1 MPEFHTKSPA
11 ETRAIAE
18 TFASSLR
25 GGEVIALQ
33 GDIGVGKTV
42 FTKGLAAGLG
52 ITSNVTS
59 PTFNIVRQYNG
70 RLPLYHFDVYRITDP
85 DEMLEIGFE
94 EYLYSGAVVV
104 IEWPELIS
112 DLIPQDAITIT
123 IEREEE
129 DIYRQKN
136 MIILAIDTT
145 GKVCSTAVSKDGKL
159 LSEEYR
165 DVGLTHSASLMPM
178 IETVLGSAGVD
189 ISDIDRIAVSN
200 GPGSFT
206 GVRIG
211 VCAAKALAHARG
223 IPICGISTLEAMSHN
238 IAHFDGT
245 VVPMIDARRGEVYA
259 AAFRDGKR
267 IMPDTA
273 GPIEQILDKIEDK
286 IICLGDGA
294 TALHDR
300 IIKLRPDALF
310 APANLAFQRAG
321 SSALL
326 AEKTEPHTYCEI
338 KPHYLRE
345 SGAERKKGKSTS

>member
-129 DIYRQKN
+129 DGRRIS
-136 MIILAIDTT
+136 I
-145 GKVCSTAVSKDGKL
+145 GK
-159 LSEEYR
+159 
-165 DVGLTHSASLMPM
+165 
-178 IETVLGSAGVD
+178 
-189 ISDIDRIAVSN
+189 
-200 GPGSFT
+200 
-206 GVRIG
+206 
-211 VCAAKALAHARG
+211 
-223 IPICGISTLEAMSHN
+223 
-238 IAHFDGT
+238 
-245 VVPMIDARRGEVYA
+245 
-259 AAFRDGKR
+259 
-267 IMPDTA
+267 
-273 GPIEQILDKIEDK
+273 KI
-286 IICLGDGA
+286 
-294 TALHDR
+294 
-300 IIKLRPDALF
+300 
-310 APANLAFQRAG
+310 
-321 SSALL
+321 
-326 AEKTEPHTYCEI
+326 
-338 KPHYLRE
+338 
-345 SGAERKKGKSTS
+345 

>member
-33 GDIGVGKTV
+33 GAIGVGKTV

-129 DIYRQKN
+129 DGRRIS
-136 MIILAIDTT
+136 I
-145 GKVCSTAVSKDGKL
+145 GK
-159 LSEEYR
+159 
-165 DVGLTHSASLMPM
+165 
-178 IETVLGSAGVD
+178 
-189 ISDIDRIAVSN
+189 
-200 GPGSFT
+200 
-206 GVRIG
+206 
-211 VCAAKALAHARG
+211 
-223 IPICGISTLEAMSHN
+223 
-238 IAHFDGT
+238 
-245 VVPMIDARRGEVYA
+245 
-259 AAFRDGKR
+259 
-267 IMPDTA
+267 
-273 GPIEQILDKIEDK
+273 KI
-286 IICLGDGA
+286 
-294 TALHDR
+294 
-300 IIKLRPDALF
+300 
-310 APANLAFQRAG
+310 
-321 SSALL
+321 
-326 AEKTEPHTYCEI
+326 
-338 KPHYLRE
+338 
-345 SGAERKKGKSTS
+345 

>member
-1 MPEFHTKSPA
+1 
-11 ETRAIAE
+11 
-18 TFASSLR
+18 
-25 GGEVIALQ
+25 
-33 GDIGVGKTV
+33 
-42 FTKGLAAGLG
+42 
-52 ITSNVTS
+52 
-59 PTFNIVRQYNG
+59 
-70 RLPLYHFDVYRITDP
+70 
-85 DEMLEIGFE
+85 
-94 EYLYSGAVVV
+94 
-104 IEWPELIS
+104 
-112 DLIPQDAITIT
+112 
-123 IEREEE
+123 
-129 DIYRQKN
+129 
-136 MIILAIDTT
+136 
-145 GKVCSTAVSKDGKL
+145 
-159 LSEEYR
+159 
-165 DVGLTHSASLMPM
+165 
-178 IETVLGSAGVD
+178 
-189 ISDIDRIAVSN
+189 
-200 GPGSFT
+200 
-206 GVRIG
+206 
-211 VCAAKALAHARG
+211 
-223 IPICGISTLEAMSHN
+223 MSHN

>member
-33 GDIGVGKTV
+33 GDIGVGKTI

-70 RLPLYHFDVYRITDP
+70 RLPLYHFDVYRITEP

-129 DIYRQKN
+129 DGRRIF
-136 MIILAIDTT
+136 I
-145 GKVCSTAVSKDGKL
+145 GK
-159 LSEEYR
+159 
-165 DVGLTHSASLMPM
+165 
-178 IETVLGSAGVD
+178 
-189 ISDIDRIAVSN
+189 
-200 GPGSFT
+200 
-206 GVRIG
+206 
-211 VCAAKALAHARG
+211 
-223 IPICGISTLEAMSHN
+223 
-238 IAHFDGT
+238 
-245 VVPMIDARRGEVYA
+245 
-259 AAFRDGKR
+259 
-267 IMPDTA
+267 
-273 GPIEQILDKIEDK
+273 KI
-286 IICLGDGA
+286 
-294 TALHDR
+294 
-300 IIKLRPDALF
+300 
-310 APANLAFQRAG
+310 
-321 SSALL
+321 
-326 AEKTEPHTYCEI
+326 
-338 KPHYLRE
+338 
-345 SGAERKKGKSTS
+345 

>member
-1 MPEFHTKSPA
+1 
-11 ETRAIAE
+11 
-18 TFASSLR
+18 
-25 GGEVIALQ
+25 
-33 GDIGVGKTV
+33 
-42 FTKGLAAGLG
+42 
-52 ITSNVTS
+52 
-59 PTFNIVRQYNG
+59 
-70 RLPLYHFDVYRITDP
+70 
-85 DEMLEIGFE
+85 
-94 EYLYSGAVVV
+94 
-104 IEWPELIS
+104 
-112 DLIPQDAITIT
+112 
-123 IEREEE
+123 
-129 DIYRQKN
+129 

-178 IETVLGSAGVD
+178 IETVLDSAGVD

-211 VCAAKALAHARG
+211 VCAAKALAHARR
-223 IPICGISTLEAMSHN
+223 IPICSISTLEAMSHN
-238 IAHFDGT
+238 IAHFDGA

-273 GPIEQILDKIEDK
+273 GPIEQILDKIEDR

-310 APANLAFQRAG
+310 TPANLAFQRAG

-326 AEKTEPHTYCEI
+326 AEKTEPHTYFEI

>member
-33 GDIGVGKTV
+33 GDIGVGKTI

-129 DIYRQKN
+129 DGRRIF
-136 MIILAIDTT
+136 I
-145 GKVCSTAVSKDGKL
+145 GK
-159 LSEEYR
+159 
-165 DVGLTHSASLMPM
+165 
-178 IETVLGSAGVD
+178 
-189 ISDIDRIAVSN
+189 
-200 GPGSFT
+200 
-206 GVRIG
+206 
-211 VCAAKALAHARG
+211 
-223 IPICGISTLEAMSHN
+223 
-238 IAHFDGT
+238 
-245 VVPMIDARRGEVYA
+245 
-259 AAFRDGKR
+259 
-267 IMPDTA
+267 
-273 GPIEQILDKIEDK
+273 KI
-286 IICLGDGA
+286 
-294 TALHDR
+294 
-300 IIKLRPDALF
+300 
-310 APANLAFQRAG
+310 
-321 SSALL
+321 
-326 AEKTEPHTYCEI
+326 
-338 KPHYLRE
+338 
-345 SGAERKKGKSTS
+345 

>member
-94 EYLYSGAVVV
+94 EYLYRGAVVV

-129 DIYRQKN
+129 DGRRIS
-136 MIILAIDTT
+136 I
-145 GKVCSTAVSKDGKL
+145 GK
-159 LSEEYR
+159 
-165 DVGLTHSASLMPM
+165 
-178 IETVLGSAGVD
+178 
-189 ISDIDRIAVSN
+189 
-200 GPGSFT
+200 
-206 GVRIG
+206 
-211 VCAAKALAHARG
+211 
-223 IPICGISTLEAMSHN
+223 
-238 IAHFDGT
+238 
-245 VVPMIDARRGEVYA
+245 
-259 AAFRDGKR
+259 
-267 IMPDTA
+267 
-273 GPIEQILDKIEDK
+273 KI
-286 IICLGDGA
+286 
-294 TALHDR
+294 
-300 IIKLRPDALF
+300 
-310 APANLAFQRAG
+310 
-321 SSALL
+321 
-326 AEKTEPHTYCEI
+326 
-338 KPHYLRE
+338 
-345 SGAERKKGKSTS
+345 

>member
-129 DIYRQKN
+129 DGRRIF
-136 MIILAIDTT
+136 I
-145 GKVCSTAVSKDGKL
+145 GK
-159 LSEEYR
+159 
-165 DVGLTHSASLMPM
+165 
-178 IETVLGSAGVD
+178 
-189 ISDIDRIAVSN
+189 
-200 GPGSFT
+200 
-206 GVRIG
+206 
-211 VCAAKALAHARG
+211 
-223 IPICGISTLEAMSHN
+223 
-238 IAHFDGT
+238 
-245 VVPMIDARRGEVYA
+245 
-259 AAFRDGKR
+259 
-267 IMPDTA
+267 
-273 GPIEQILDKIEDK
+273 KI
-286 IICLGDGA
+286 
-294 TALHDR
+294 
-300 IIKLRPDALF
+300 
-310 APANLAFQRAG
+310 
-321 SSALL
+321 
-326 AEKTEPHTYCEI
+326 
-338 KPHYLRE
+338 
-345 SGAERKKGKSTS
+345 

>member
-25 GGEVIALQ
+25 CGEVIALQ

-129 DIYRQKN
+129 DGRRIS
-136 MIILAIDTT
+136 I
-145 GKVCSTAVSKDGKL
+145 GK
-159 LSEEYR
+159 
-165 DVGLTHSASLMPM
+165 
-178 IETVLGSAGVD
+178 
-189 ISDIDRIAVSN
+189 
-200 GPGSFT
+200 
-206 GVRIG
+206 
-211 VCAAKALAHARG
+211 
-223 IPICGISTLEAMSHN
+223 
-238 IAHFDGT
+238 
-245 VVPMIDARRGEVYA
+245 
-259 AAFRDGKR
+259 
-267 IMPDTA
+267 
-273 GPIEQILDKIEDK
+273 KI
-286 IICLGDGA
+286 
-294 TALHDR
+294 
-300 IIKLRPDALF
+300 
-310 APANLAFQRAG
+310 
-321 SSALL
+321 
-326 AEKTEPHTYCEI
+326 
-338 KPHYLRE
+338 
-345 SGAERKKGKSTS
+345 

>member
-112 DLIPQDAITIT
+112 YLIPQDAITIT

-129 DIYRQKN
+129 DGRRIS
-136 MIILAIDTT
+136 I
-145 GKVCSTAVSKDGKL
+145 GK
-159 LSEEYR
+159 
-165 DVGLTHSASLMPM
+165 
-178 IETVLGSAGVD
+178 
-189 ISDIDRIAVSN
+189 
-200 GPGSFT
+200 
-206 GVRIG
+206 
-211 VCAAKALAHARG
+211 
-223 IPICGISTLEAMSHN
+223 
-238 IAHFDGT
+238 
-245 VVPMIDARRGEVYA
+245 
-259 AAFRDGKR
+259 
-267 IMPDTA
+267 
-273 GPIEQILDKIEDK
+273 KI
-286 IICLGDGA
+286 
-294 TALHDR
+294 
-300 IIKLRPDALF
+300 
-310 APANLAFQRAG
+310 
-321 SSALL
+321 
-326 AEKTEPHTYCEI
+326 
-338 KPHYLRE
+338 
-345 SGAERKKGKSTS
+345 

>member
-1 MPEFHTKSPA
+1 
-11 ETRAIAE
+11 
-18 TFASSLR
+18 
-25 GGEVIALQ
+25 
-33 GDIGVGKTV
+33 
-42 FTKGLAAGLG
+42 
-52 ITSNVTS
+52 
-59 PTFNIVRQYNG
+59 
-70 RLPLYHFDVYRITDP
+70 
-85 DEMLEIGFE
+85 
-94 EYLYSGAVVV
+94 
-104 IEWPELIS
+104 
-112 DLIPQDAITIT
+112 
-123 IEREEE
+123 
-129 DIYRQKN
+129 

-273 GPIEQILDKIEDK
+273 GPI
-286 IICLGDGA
+286 
-294 TALHDR
+294 
-300 IIKLRPDALF
+300 KLRPDALF

>member
-70 RLPLYHFDVYRITDP
+70 RLPLYHFDVYRITAP

-129 DIYRQKN
+129 DGRRIS
-136 MIILAIDTT
+136 I
-145 GKVCSTAVSKDGKL
+145 GK
-159 LSEEYR
+159 
-165 DVGLTHSASLMPM
+165 
-178 IETVLGSAGVD
+178 
-189 ISDIDRIAVSN
+189 
-200 GPGSFT
+200 
-206 GVRIG
+206 
-211 VCAAKALAHARG
+211 
-223 IPICGISTLEAMSHN
+223 
-238 IAHFDGT
+238 
-245 VVPMIDARRGEVYA
+245 
-259 AAFRDGKR
+259 
-267 IMPDTA
+267 
-273 GPIEQILDKIEDK
+273 KI
-286 IICLGDGA
+286 
-294 TALHDR
+294 
-300 IIKLRPDALF
+300 
-310 APANLAFQRAG
+310 
-321 SSALL
+321 
-326 AEKTEPHTYCEI
+326 
-338 KPHYLRE
+338 
-345 SGAERKKGKSTS
+345 

>member
-11 ETRAIAE
+11 ETRARAE

-129 DIYRQKN
+129 DGRRIS
-136 MIILAIDTT
+136 I
-145 GKVCSTAVSKDGKL
+145 GK
-159 LSEEYR
+159 
-165 DVGLTHSASLMPM
+165 
-178 IETVLGSAGVD
+178 
-189 ISDIDRIAVSN
+189 
-200 GPGSFT
+200 
-206 GVRIG
+206 
-211 VCAAKALAHARG
+211 
-223 IPICGISTLEAMSHN
+223 
-238 IAHFDGT
+238 
-245 VVPMIDARRGEVYA
+245 
-259 AAFRDGKR
+259 
-267 IMPDTA
+267 
-273 GPIEQILDKIEDK
+273 KI
-286 IICLGDGA
+286 
-294 TALHDR
+294 
-300 IIKLRPDALF
+300 
-310 APANLAFQRAG
+310 
-321 SSALL
+321 
-326 AEKTEPHTYCEI
+326 
-338 KPHYLRE
+338 
-345 SGAERKKGKSTS
+345 

>member
-70 RLPLYHFDVYRITDP
+70 RLPLYHFDVYIITDP

-129 DIYRQKN
+129 DGRRIS
-136 MIILAIDTT
+136 I
-145 GKVCSTAVSKDGKL
+145 GK
-159 LSEEYR
+159 
-165 DVGLTHSASLMPM
+165 
-178 IETVLGSAGVD
+178 
-189 ISDIDRIAVSN
+189 
-200 GPGSFT
+200 
-206 GVRIG
+206 
-211 VCAAKALAHARG
+211 
-223 IPICGISTLEAMSHN
+223 
-238 IAHFDGT
+238 
-245 VVPMIDARRGEVYA
+245 
-259 AAFRDGKR
+259 
-267 IMPDTA
+267 
-273 GPIEQILDKIEDK
+273 KI
-286 IICLGDGA
+286 
-294 TALHDR
+294 
-300 IIKLRPDALF
+300 
-310 APANLAFQRAG
+310 
-321 SSALL
+321 
-326 AEKTEPHTYCEI
+326 
-338 KPHYLRE
+338 
-345 SGAERKKGKSTS
+345 

>member
-42 FTKGLAAGLG
+42 FTKGLASGLG

-129 DIYRQKN
+129 DGRRIS
-136 MIILAIDTT
+136 I
-145 GKVCSTAVSKDGKL
+145 GK
-159 LSEEYR
+159 
-165 DVGLTHSASLMPM
+165 
-178 IETVLGSAGVD
+178 
-189 ISDIDRIAVSN
+189 
-200 GPGSFT
+200 
-206 GVRIG
+206 
-211 VCAAKALAHARG
+211 
-223 IPICGISTLEAMSHN
+223 
-238 IAHFDGT
+238 
-245 VVPMIDARRGEVYA
+245 
-259 AAFRDGKR
+259 
-267 IMPDTA
+267 
-273 GPIEQILDKIEDK
+273 KI
-286 IICLGDGA
+286 
-294 TALHDR
+294 
-300 IIKLRPDALF
+300 
-310 APANLAFQRAG
+310 
-321 SSALL
+321 
-326 AEKTEPHTYCEI
+326 
-338 KPHYLRE
+338 
-345 SGAERKKGKSTS
+345 

>member
-70 RLPLYHFDVYRITDP
+70 LLPLYHFDVYRITDP

-129 DIYRQKN
+129 DGRRIS
-136 MIILAIDTT
+136 I
-145 GKVCSTAVSKDGKL
+145 GK
-159 LSEEYR
+159 
-165 DVGLTHSASLMPM
+165 
-178 IETVLGSAGVD
+178 
-189 ISDIDRIAVSN
+189 
-200 GPGSFT
+200 
-206 GVRIG
+206 
-211 VCAAKALAHARG
+211 
-223 IPICGISTLEAMSHN
+223 
-238 IAHFDGT
+238 
-245 VVPMIDARRGEVYA
+245 
-259 AAFRDGKR
+259 
-267 IMPDTA
+267 
-273 GPIEQILDKIEDK
+273 KI
-286 IICLGDGA
+286 
-294 TALHDR
+294 
-300 IIKLRPDALF
+300 
-310 APANLAFQRAG
+310 
-321 SSALL
+321 
-326 AEKTEPHTYCEI
+326 
-338 KPHYLRE
+338 
-345 SGAERKKGKSTS
+345 

>member
-85 DEMLEIGFE
+85 DEVLEIGFE
-94 EYLYSGAVVV
+94 EYLYRGAVVV

-129 DIYRQKN
+129 DGRRIS
-136 MIILAIDTT
+136 I
-145 GKVCSTAVSKDGKL
+145 GK
-159 LSEEYR
+159 
-165 DVGLTHSASLMPM
+165 
-178 IETVLGSAGVD
+178 
-189 ISDIDRIAVSN
+189 
-200 GPGSFT
+200 
-206 GVRIG
+206 
-211 VCAAKALAHARG
+211 
-223 IPICGISTLEAMSHN
+223 
-238 IAHFDGT
+238 
-245 VVPMIDARRGEVYA
+245 
-259 AAFRDGKR
+259 
-267 IMPDTA
+267 
-273 GPIEQILDKIEDK
+273 KI
-286 IICLGDGA
+286 
-294 TALHDR
+294 
-300 IIKLRPDALF
+300 
-310 APANLAFQRAG
+310 
-321 SSALL
+321 
-326 AEKTEPHTYCEI
+326 
-338 KPHYLRE
+338 
-345 SGAERKKGKSTS
+345 

>member
-1 MPEFHTKSPA
+1 
-11 ETRAIAE
+11 
-18 TFASSLR
+18 
-25 GGEVIALQ
+25 
-33 GDIGVGKTV
+33 
-42 FTKGLAAGLG
+42 
-52 ITSNVTS
+52 
-59 PTFNIVRQYNG
+59 
-70 RLPLYHFDVYRITDP
+70 
-85 DEMLEIGFE
+85 
-94 EYLYSGAVVV
+94 
-104 IEWPELIS
+104 
-112 DLIPQDAITIT
+112 
-123 IEREEE
+123 
-129 DIYRQKN
+129 

-178 IETVLGSAGVD
+178 IETVLDSAGVD
-189 ISDIDRIAVSN
+189 ISDVDRIAVSN

-223 IPICGISTLEAMSHN
+223 IPICSISTLEAMSHN
-238 IAHFDGT
+238 IAHFDGA

-273 GPIEQILDKIEDK
+273 GPIEQILDKIEDR

-326 AEKTEPHTYCEI
+326 A
-338 KPHYLRE
+338 
-345 SGAERKKGKSTS
+345 

>member
-33 GDIGVGKTV
+33 GNIGVGKTV

-129 DIYRQKN
+129 DGRRIS
-136 MIILAIDTT
+136 I
-145 GKVCSTAVSKDGKL
+145 GK
-159 LSEEYR
+159 
-165 DVGLTHSASLMPM
+165 
-178 IETVLGSAGVD
+178 
-189 ISDIDRIAVSN
+189 
-200 GPGSFT
+200 
-206 GVRIG
+206 
-211 VCAAKALAHARG
+211 
-223 IPICGISTLEAMSHN
+223 
-238 IAHFDGT
+238 
-245 VVPMIDARRGEVYA
+245 
-259 AAFRDGKR
+259 
-267 IMPDTA
+267 
-273 GPIEQILDKIEDK
+273 KI
-286 IICLGDGA
+286 
-294 TALHDR
+294 
-300 IIKLRPDALF
+300 
-310 APANLAFQRAG
+310 
-321 SSALL
+321 
-326 AEKTEPHTYCEI
+326 
-338 KPHYLRE
+338 
-345 SGAERKKGKSTS
+345 